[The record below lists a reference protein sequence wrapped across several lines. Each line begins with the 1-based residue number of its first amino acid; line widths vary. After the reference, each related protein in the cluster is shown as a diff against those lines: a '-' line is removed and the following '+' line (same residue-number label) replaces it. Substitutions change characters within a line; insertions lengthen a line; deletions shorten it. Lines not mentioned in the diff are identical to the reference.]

1 VIRCLVLIDGE
12 HYPSVIETAV
22 AALRSEGYVAVGA
35 MFLGGTEKAGG
46 LDLGIP
52 VEAGDTEARLVEL
65 IARHQADLVFDLSD
79 EPVLDHRQRFRLVG
93 AALRAGVAYAGGGFR
108 FDPPLR
114 PVLTELPSVAISA
127 TGKRTGK
134 TAVSIELARHWRAVG
149 RRVCIVTMGRGGP
162 PEPVVLHAGELEPP
176 VAGLQ
181 GLARRGLH
189 AASDYVEDALLAGV
203 DTVGTFRCG
212 AGPSGRTVS
221 DNFSL
226 GVNAAIE
233 LDPDVLIF
241 EGSGSALPPAAAGA
255 SVLVI
260 PSDLDPEYLRGYFG
274 PYRLA
279 LGDAVVVTGG
289 VDSGPEAAGI
299 SSIIAK
305 IEPELSVFAARY
317 TPEPTVSVAGRSV
330 LVATTAPPEAG
341 EEIVNALMAMEAGR
355 VVTFHNLADRT
366 ALAEDLDA
374 VARPDLVLV
383 EVKAAAVD
391 TVLPWA
397 DARGI
402 EAGLL
407 HNRVQLP
414 GGIQELAIVLE
425 ERWGATLRG

>member
-1 VIRCLVLIDGE
+1 MIDGE
-12 HYPSVIETAV
+12 HYPPVVERAV
-22 AALRSEGYVAVGA
+22 ASLRSEGYVAVA
-35 MFLGGTEKAGG
+35 AVFLGGTEKVGR

-52 VEAGDTEARLVEL
+52 IEAGDTEARLVEL
-65 IARHQADLVFDLSD
+65 IARYQAGLVFDLSD

-134 TAVSIELARHWRAVG
+134 TAVSIELARYWRAVG

-162 PEPVVLHAGELEPP
+162 PEPVVLQAEELESPL
-176 VAGLQ
+176 ASLL

-189 AASDYVEDALLAGV
+189 AASDYVEDALLASV

-212 AGPSGRTVS
+212 AGPSGRTVI

-226 GVNAAIE
+226 GVDAALD

-241 EGSGSALPPAAAGA
+241 EGSGSALPPTAAGA

-260 PSDLDPEYLRGYFG
+260 PSELDPEYLQGYFG

-279 LGDAVVVTGG
+279 LVDAVVVTGG
-289 VDSGPEAAGI
+289 VDSGTQTRELSRVVAR
-299 SSIIAK
+299 IA
-305 IEPELSVFAARY
+305 PELPVFAGRY
-317 TPEPTVSVAGRSV
+317 TPEPTVPVARRSV
-330 LVATTAPPEAG
+330 LVTTTAPPEAG
-341 EEIVNALMAMEAGR
+341 GELVKALMAMGADQ
-355 VVTFHNLADRT
+355 VKTLHSLADRT
-366 ALAEDLDA
+366 ALGEDLDA
-374 VARPDLVLV
+374 VAQPDLVLA

-397 DARGI
+397 VTRGV
-402 EAGLL
+402 EVGLL
-407 HNRVQLP
+407 HNRVELP
-414 GGIQELAIVLE
+414 GSSEELASVLE
-425 ERWGATLRG
+425 ERWTAV